1 MYQLL
6 LRNLDIQTRYFYFN
20 YVILKIFCLIIQ
32 INIKIEKSTK
42 LYLLYFSR
50 MIFDYYELSKNTSFK
65 FSFFKR
71 TSTRKVV
78 NKLFQQECERWSSN
92 CDVTQPLQR
101 IASLVAR
108 RTLAMVDEPENEIPR
123 REANSIHLRVCAWKI
138 E

>member
-1 MYQLL
+1 MYRLL

-20 YVILKIFCLIIQ
+20 YIIFKIIQ
-32 INIKIEKSTK
+32 IN
-42 LYLLYFSR
+42 YY
-50 MIFDYYELSKNTSFK
+50 DYYELSKNTSFK

-78 NKLFQQECERWSSN
+78 NKLLQQECERWPSN

-108 RTLAMVDEPENEIPR
+108 RTLAMLDEPENEIPR

>member
-1 MYQLL
+1 MYRLL

-20 YVILKIFCLIIQ
+20 YIIFKIIQ
-32 INIKIEKSTK
+32 IN
-42 LYLLYFSR
+42 YY
-50 MIFDYYELSKNTSFK
+50 DYYELFKNTSFK

-78 NKLFQQECERWSSN
+78 NKLLQQECERWPSN

-108 RTLAMVDEPENEIPR
+108 RTLAMLDEPENEIPR